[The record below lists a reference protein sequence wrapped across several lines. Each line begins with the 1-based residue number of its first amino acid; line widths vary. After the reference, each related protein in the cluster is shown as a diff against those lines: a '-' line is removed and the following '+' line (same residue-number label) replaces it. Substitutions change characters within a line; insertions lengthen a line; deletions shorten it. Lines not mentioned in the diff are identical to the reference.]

1 VVFHLQ
7 SGEDRVLPK
16 TLNSPGGSWV
26 LPGFGFKEF
35 GGFEMISIVVCTYN
49 GSLKLENTLASI
61 GRLSTAPEVSWEL
74 VVVDNGSLDNTAHIV
89 GRFAATSGVS
99 VRYLFEPKQG
109 KSFALNTGLRAAHGE
124 LLAFTDDDV
133 LVDQHWLTGLVRVFA
148 QFDCIGVA
156 GRVVPIW
163 WQRKPQWLELDGQQA
178 VVHFEYGE
186 APRML
191 DFPPIGANMAF
202 RRIAFEKYGLFRE
215 DLGRIKNVSGIEDR
229 EFGGRLLSAGEK
241 IVYAPQAIIYH
252 PVEPARLR
260 KSYVLRWAYS
270 VGRQQIR
277 SRSWPQ
283 DVIRYFG
290 IPRYLFGSL
299 LRSSFRWAVSR
310 DKKRRFQ
317 HQLHFYRALGS
328 ISEGLLHRSSQHG
341 VPLSQLSS
349 GGQTMEATT
358 AGIRLSRPGQLE
370 DFPDSAGSHT
380 TAPPS
385 PLSIQ

>member
-1 VVFHLQ
+1 
-7 SGEDRVLPK
+7 
-16 TLNSPGGSWV
+16 
-26 LPGFGFKEF
+26 
-35 GGFEMISIVVCTYN
+35 M
-49 GSLKLENTLASI
+49 
-61 GRLSTAPEVSWEL
+61 LSTLRAAIDSVLAQTWRDFEFLILDDASTDDSVAQVSAISDPRLRLIRLPENIGL
-74 VVVDNGSLDNTAHIV
+74 TRSLNC
-89 GRFAATSGVS
+89 
-99 VRYLFEPKQG
+99 
-109 KSFALNTGLRAAHGE
+109 GLRAARGE

-148 QFDCIGVA
+148 RFDCIGVA

-163 WQRKPQWLELDGQQA
+163 WQRKPQWLELEGQQA

-186 APRML
+186 EPRRL

-202 RRIAFEKYGLFRE
+202 RRIAFEKYGLFRV

-229 EFGGRLLSAGEK
+229 EFGGRLLSAGEN
-241 IVYAPQAIIYH
+241 IVYAPQAVIYH

-283 DVIRYFG
+283 DVVRYFG

-299 LRSSFRWAVSR
+299 LRNSFHWAVSR

-317 HQLHFYRALGS
+317 HQLHLYRALGG
-328 ISEGLLHRSSQHG
+328 ISEGLLNRSSRHDF
-341 VPLSQLSS
+341 PLSRLSP
-349 GGQTMEATT
+349 GAQTMGATT
-358 AGIRLSRPGQLE
+358 GGIRLSRPEQLE
-370 DFPDSAGSHT
+370 DFPDSAGSHS

-385 PLSIQ
+385 HLSIQ